1 MNGKTWKPSFAR
13 LARFL
18 DIVATAAHVRRS
30 RRANDQIE
38 YHINFTG
45 EETIVGFLEGKI
57 QRILYVYFMMRSN
70 TVAGSTRL
78 STIPK
83 RWMGEPTV

>member
-1 MNGKTWKPSFAR
+1 MNASHLSQRWRDFCSSPQLRRMYVDLG
-13 LARFL
+13 
-18 DIVATAAHVRRS
+18 VR
-30 RRANDQIE
+30 NDQIE

-45 EETIVGFLEGKI
+45 KETIVGFLEGKI